1 MGFFRRLGDIVSA
14 NLNDLLDR
22 MENPE
27 KMLKQLLG
35 EMERAVQQGKE
46 ALVEAITAERRLEK
60 EIGHYTA
67 RAAEWEAKAVE
78 AVKKDR
84 DDLARKALE
93 LLTESEDILSAL
105 QGELVAAHANAEAAR
120 TQLRGLQAKYQEAK
134 RKQASLAARNV
145 SVEIQTKAA
154 SGGRGKKAVGASAF
168 EEFEKIEDKIALKE
182 AKAQA
187 RAEVASAE
195 RSVEEEFAA
204 LAGPGKVDQKLSALK
219 EKLKKHG
226 A

>member
-1 MGFFRRLGDIVSA
+1 MGFFSRLGDIISA
-14 NLNDLLDR
+14 NLNDVLDR

-27 KMLKQLLG
+27 KMLKQLLA

-46 ALVEAITAERRLEK
+46 ALVEAITAQRRLEK
-60 EIGHYTA
+60 EMGHYQD
-67 RAAEWEAKAVE
+67 RSAEWEAKAVE
-78 AVKKDR
+78 AVRKDR

-93 LLTESEDILSAL
+93 LQTESEDILSAL
-105 QGELVAAHANAEAAR
+105 AGELTAAQKNTEAAR
-120 TQLRGLQAKYQEAK
+120 TQLRGLQAKYQEAR

-145 SVEIQTKAA
+145 SAEIQTKAA
-154 SGGRGKKAVGASAF
+154 RGGRGKSAAGSAF
-168 EEFEKIEDKIALKE
+168 EEFEKVEDKIALKE

-204 LAGPGKVDQKLSALK
+204 LAGPDKVDQRLSALK

>member
-1 MGFFRRLGDIVSA
+1 VGFFSRLGDIISA

-60 EIGHYTA
+60 EIGHYKA

-78 AVKKDR
+78 AVKKGR

-93 LLTESEDILSAL
+93 LQTESEDILSAL
-105 QGELVAAHANAEAAR
+105 EGELAAAQKNTDAAR

-145 SVEIQTKAA
+145 SAEIQTKAA
-154 SGGRGKKAVGASAF
+154 RGGGRGKKAGASAF
-168 EEFEKIEDKIALKE
+168 DEFEKIEDKITLKE
-182 AKAQA
+182 TKAQA

-204 LAGPGKVDQKLSALK
+204 LAGPGKVDQRLSALK

-226 A
+226 T

>member
-1 MGFFRRLGDIVSA
+1 MGFFSRLGDIVSA

-46 ALVEAITAERRLEK
+46 ALVEAITAERRLQK
-60 EIGHYTA
+60 EIGHYKA
-67 RAAEWEAKAVE
+67 RSAEWEAKAVE

-93 LLTESEDILSAL
+93 LQTESEDILSAL
-105 QGELVAAHANAEAAR
+105 QGELAAAHANTEAAR

-134 RKQASLAARNV
+134 RKQASLAARSV
-145 SVEIQTKAA
+145 SAEVQTKAA
-154 SGGRGKKAVGASAF
+154 RGGRGRKVGASAF
-168 EEFEKIEDKIALKE
+168 EEFEKIEDKIGLKE
-182 AKAQA
+182 AKAEA

-195 RSVEEEFAA
+195 RSVEEEFTA
-204 LAGPGKVDQKLSALK
+204 LAGRDKVDQRLCALK

>member
-60 EIGHYTA
+60 EIGHYQA

-93 LLTESEDILSAL
+93 LQAESEDILSAL
-105 QGELVAAHANAEAAR
+105 QGELAAAHANAEAAR

-145 SVEIQTKAA
+145 SVEIQTKTAR
-154 SGGRGKKAVGASAF
+154 GGRGKKAVGASAF
-168 EEFEKIEDKIALKE
+168 EEFEKLEDKITLKE

>member
-1 MGFFRRLGDIVSA
+1 MGFFSRLGDIVSA

-35 EMERAVQQGKE
+35 EMEQAVGQGKE

-60 EIGHYTA
+60 EIGLYKA

-78 AVKKDR
+78 AVRKDR

-93 LLTESEDILSAL
+93 LQTESEDILSAL
-105 QGELVAAHANAEAAR
+105 EGELAAAHSNAEAAR
-120 TQLRGLQAKYQEAK
+120 TQLRGLQAKYQEAR

-145 SVEIQTKAA
+145 SAEIQTKAA
-154 SGGRGKKAVGASAF
+154 RGGGRGKKAGASAF
-168 EEFEKIEDKIALKE
+168 AEFEKIEDKIAVKE
-182 AKAQA
+182 VKAQA

-195 RSVEEEFAA
+195 RSVAEEFAA
-204 LAGPGKVDQKLSALK
+204 LAGPDKVEQKLSALK